1 MLILAPVPGPGSGTG
16 LPGPILAAWSKLNRT
31 PLYDV
36 LLFTYVIFGANVFYM
51 LAITSV
57 FVLRRRHPE
66 WDRPYRS
73 SGRYPVTPT
82 LYVIAALVLLGNMLH
97 ETPTESLAGLS
108 IIALGL
114 PAYWVFHRGY
124 GAAESA

>member
-1 MLILAPVPGPGSGTG
+1 MPGPV
-16 LPGPILAAWSKLNRT
+16 LAAWSKLNRT

-36 LLFTYVIFGANVFYM
+36 LFTYVIFGANVFYM

-57 FVLRRRHPE
+57 FVLRSRQPD
-66 WDRPYRS
+66 WPRPYRTW
-73 SGRYPVTPT
+73 GYPVTPA

-97 ETPTESLAGLS
+97 ETPTESLAGLA

-124 GAAESA
+124 SAVQGV